1 MRRPVFT
8 VLSLAFLATACQSAT
23 TELTDEQ
30 KAEIADEVNGI
41 HAENTQA
48 WKDADF
54 DRGMSYLQN
63 SQDMIFAFE
72 GGLMHG
78 WDTMYNAW
86 APLFEGVARQEMTFA
101 ETHTVVLA
109 RDAVCIMAQGTF
121 AYVDE
126 AGGVGPESP
135 FALMMVYVHRDG
147 EWKVA
152 LGHESVPT
160 PESM

>member
-1 MRRPVFT
+1 MN
-8 VLSLAFLATACQSAT
+8 AIH
-23 TELTDEQ
+23 DEN
-30 KAEIADEVNGI
+30 A
-41 HAENTQA
+41 QA
-48 WKDADF
+48 WADADF
-54 DRGMSYLQN
+54 DRAMSYIEN

-86 APLFEGVARQEMTFA
+86 APLFEGVARQDMTFT
-101 ETHTVVLA
+101 ETYTVVLA
-109 RDAVCIMAQGTF
+109 RDAVCIMAQGTN

-126 AGGVGPESP
+126 AGEVGPEYP
-135 FALMMVYVHRDG
+135 LALMMVYVLRDG

-160 PESM
+160 PEPM